1 MYIQTSINWSLKI
14 LSFSPLISY
23 NVLVYPLNLTSSA
36 LQTKKKTVILAKY
49 FGHMN
54 DQFTEIPMLLH
65 IKKVNILMTAY
76 HILYIYMS
84 SCLQTCQ
91 HQTVR

>member
-1 MYIQTSINWSLKI
+1 
-14 LSFSPLISY
+14 
-23 NVLVYPLNLTSSA
+23 
-36 LQTKKKTVILAKY
+36 
-49 FGHMN
+49 MN